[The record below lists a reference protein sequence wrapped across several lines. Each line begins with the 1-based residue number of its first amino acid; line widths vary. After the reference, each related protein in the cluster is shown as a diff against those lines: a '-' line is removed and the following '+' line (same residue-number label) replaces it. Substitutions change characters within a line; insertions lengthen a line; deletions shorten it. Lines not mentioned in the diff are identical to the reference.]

1 MPRVQ
6 DAFDDL
12 LDAPLIDA
20 VALLES
26 ERVIGR
32 LELHERTRR
41 PGSDM
46 DDRL

>member
-1 MPRVQ
+1 VQ

-12 LDAPLIDA
+12 LDAPWIDA

-32 LELHERTRR
+32 LELRERTRR